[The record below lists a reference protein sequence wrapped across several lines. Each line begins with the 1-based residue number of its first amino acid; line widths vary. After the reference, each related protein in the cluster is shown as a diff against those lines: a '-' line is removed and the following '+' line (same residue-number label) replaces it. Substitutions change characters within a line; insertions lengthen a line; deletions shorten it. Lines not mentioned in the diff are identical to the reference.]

1 MFIAN
6 SLLELPQIL
15 TSSSSWPSKYLFSI
29 QAVSNTLKIPIS
41 ERPISEN
48 TNIWKYQYL
57 KIVFW
62 KIPIS
67 ERPVEQTCKFRSVL
81 IRQILSDMV
90 WIPNVFFHI
99 RIEPHTTNLYI
110 FYPTAFFIKSKK
122 LIQYFTLY
130 VIIYNLILVILWKDL
145 IIKNLKNDPEER
157 IRIHIPI
164 DSEDPQPQ
172 PQHNPDPAW
181 TNWQGDYLRKPWPIP
196 VPSGQK
202 GSISESPTIA
212 NNSFIISIKI
222 RQI

>member
-1 MFIAN
+1 MICFN
-6 SLLELPQIL
+6 S
-15 TSSSSWPSKYLFSI
+15 YLQLVLAF
-29 QAVSNTLKIPIS
+29 KISLQHPGCVQHT
-41 ERPISEN
+41 EN
-48 TNIWKYQYL
+48 TNIWKTNIWKYQCLKDQYL
-57 KIVFW
+57 KIIFW

-110 FYPTAFFIKSKK
+110 FYPTAFFIKTKK

-164 DSEDPQPQ
+164 DSEDP
-172 PQHNPDPAW
+172 HSA
-181 TNWQGDYLRKPWPIP
+181 TA
-196 VPSGQK
+196 
-202 GSISESPTIA
+202 TA
-212 NNSFIISIKI
+212 TAT
-222 RQI
+222 

>member
-1 MFIAN
+1 M
-6 SLLELPQIL
+6 
-15 TSSSSWPSKYLFSI
+15 
-29 QAVSNTLKIPIS
+29 SNTLKIPIS

-48 TNIWKYQYL
+48 TNVWKTNIWKLYSEKYQYL
-57 KIVFW
+57 KDQWNRLANSDLFW
-62 KIPIS
+62 SAKY
-67 ERPVEQTCKFRSVL
+67 C
-81 IRQILSDMV
+81 QI

-99 RIEPHTTNLYI
+99 RIEPHTPNLYI
-110 FYPTAFFIKSKK
+110 FYPTAFFIKTKK

-145 IIKNLKNDPEER
+145 IIKNLKNDSEER
-157 IRIHIPI
+157 IRIHISI
-164 DSEDPQPQ
+164 NSEDPQPQ

-212 NNSFIISIKI
+212 
-222 RQI
+222 